1 MDGASA
7 AVDDYM
13 AERHFKPYLVGDHLA
28 LDFLNSQVGRGG
40 EPRDWLNDGA
50 GLLAWLT
57 EAGAIDG
64 SVARRL
70 RRRDESAENLDGV
83 AEQARELREW
93 LGEFV
98 DRHAGR
104 VVGRDAFAELGS
116 LNRLLARD
124 DTYRQIAQA
133 LTNAAGAGPSR
144 ALQSIQIR
152 RWTTPDRLLQPIAET
167 ISDLICNADFRLVR
181 RCEGDGCILTFYDR
195 TKTHARRWCSM
206 AVCRKRAQAAAHRAK
221 MQLVRRT
228 D

>member
-1 MDGASA
+1 
-7 AVDDYM
+7 M
-13 AERHFKPYLVGDHLA
+13 AERHPKPYLVGDHLA
-28 LDFLNSQVGRGG
+28 LDFLNSQVRPGG

-57 EAGAIDG
+57 EAGAIDA

-70 RRRDESAENLDGV
+70 RRRGEGGGNLDGV
-83 AEQARELREW
+83 AEQARELRKW

-104 VVGRDAFAELGS
+104 EIDRDAFVELGL

-124 DTYRQIAQA
+124 DTYRQIALA
-133 LTNAAGAGPSR
+133 LTKAGGAGRSR
-144 ALQSIQIR
+144 PLQSIQIR

-181 RCEGDGCILTFYDR
+181 RCEGDGCILVFYDR
-195 TKTHARRWCSM
+195 TKTHARRWCRM
-206 AVCRKRAQAAAHRAK
+206 AVCGNRAKAAAHRARMARSQDGLSK
-221 MQLVRRT
+221 A
-228 D
+228 